1 MPVKNFKFVSP
12 GVFVNEIDNSNIPKT
27 AAAIGPVV
35 IGRSSKGMG
44 MTPIKVESYEQ
55 FVEVFGET
63 VPGSAGGDVYRNGN
77 QQSPMYGTYAA
88 KAFLNANVA
97 PLTYIR
103 LLGQEDANAS
113 GAGKAG
119 WKTTNNA
126 AATGNSNGGAYGLW
140 VWPSSSHAT
149 QLGGNNS
156 TPGILAGVWYLNSG
170 SQIYLSGTLFGGAG
184 TTGSLGA
191 GIGTDANNRFT
202 VYVSGAYSGE
212 EKINF
217 GFDDTDDNFIRAK
230 FNTNPQLASDPGTF
244 FPNSSHKS
252 YWLGESFTQDVRTGF
267 LALPELLTGD
277 GGSDLTNAALHGVM
291 LPIALSGTP
300 ATGPHSMQ
308 AASSEAKA
316 GWFIGQDLGA
326 PASYVPQ
333 DAQRLF
339 RLVGR
344 GHGEWLQRNCK
355 VSIER
360 IRQSTAAASDYG
372 TFSVVIREISDR
384 DDNIQVLERFDGCS
398 LDPSSPSFIGIKIG
412 NKYTQWDSASRRLK
426 TYGEYDNQ
434 SAYVY
439 VELDEAIETG
449 APGLETLLPFGYFGP
464 PRFTSTAAAV
474 GAAGSLPNYMI
485 GDPNAIVNGTGTRL
499 LSSSANNL
507 TGRLGFPSTRL
518 RHSSSDGGVSDPY
531 FGFQT
536 TRTATSNDFDAS
548 VADASRRW
556 LAASVADP
564 VTGTPATGVDGY
576 SYVFSLDD
584 VVQDSAQSAYYY
596 ASGSRASEKSATSA
610 SYTTLLDADINR
622 FTAPFCGGYDGFD
635 ITLPDPVYNKA
646 IPGAGG
652 SGTGT
657 ATNQNSMAY
666 YTYRR
671 AIDTVADAEMIDMN
685 LLAAPGLTHEAL
697 TKHMVRMCESRGD
710 ALALIDLPDIY
721 IPSHEEYKSAKSER
735 HGTTPTQAATTLRN
749 RRIDSSYGATFYPWV
764 QTRDDNGQRVWT
776 PPSVAM
782 MGVLASSEKKSDL
795 WFAPA
800 GFNRGGIS
808 DGAAGIPVVGVSERL
823 TSKERDTLYESRI
836 NPIASFPGNQ
846 IVVFGQKTL
855 QERESALDRINVRR
869 LVIYMKKQI
878 SILATQVL
886 FQQNTDATW
895 LVFKGLIQPFLDNV
909 LTGYGISDYRLIL
922 DKTTTT
928 ADLIDQNILY
938 AKIMVKPTRAIEYIA
953 IDFTI
958 ASTGASFD
966 D

>member
-126 AATGNSNGGAYGLW
+126 AAAADTNGGAYGLW
-140 VWPSSSHAT
+140 VWPSSSADT
-149 QLGGNNS
+149 EMGGDN
-156 TPGILAGVWYLNSG
+156 TKPGILAGIWYLHSG
-170 SQIYLSGTLFGGAG
+170 STIVLSGAIKQDVGGA
-184 TTGSLGA
+184 TTGSLG
-191 GIGTDANNRFT
+191 GVIGTDSNNRFT
-202 VYVSGAYSGE
+202 AVISGAIMGE
-212 EKINF
+212 EKVNF

-230 FNTNPQLASDPGTF
+230 FNTNPQLASDAGTF

-252 YWLGESFTQDVRTGF
+252 YWLGESFMQEMRDGF
-267 LALPELLTGD
+267 VDATILTGD
-277 GGSDLTNAALHGVM
+277 GGTDLTSAALHGVM
-291 LPIALSGTP
+291 LPIALSGTVS
-300 ATGPHSMQ
+300 TGPHSMQ

-372 TFSVVIREISDR
+372 TFSVVIREIDDR

-398 LDPSSPSFIGIKIG
+398 LDPSSPSFIGTKIG

-464 PRFTSTAAAV
+464 PRFTSTAAAASGSGDFAGLMV
-474 GAAGSLPNYMI
+474 VSPTAIINGSLVPFSASAAN
-485 GDPNAIVNGTGTRL
+485 TGM
-499 LSSSANNL
+499 
-507 TGRLGFPSTRL
+507 LGFPRTRL

-536 TRTATSNDFDAS
+536 TRATTSNDFDAS

-584 VVQDSAQSAYYY
+584 VVQDTVNSGYHYC
-596 ASGSRASEKSATSA
+596 SGSRASEKSATSS

-622 FTAPFCGGYDGFD
+622 FTAPFWGGYDGFD

-735 HGTTPTQAATTLRN
+735 HGTTPSQAATTLRN

-878 SILATQVL
+878 SILATQVI
-886 FQQNTDATW
+886 FEQNTDATW
-895 LVFKGLIQPFLDNV
+895 LRFKGLIQPFLDNV